1 MYVDTLISPS
11 NTSAIAQA
19 IQIPGIAGMENN
31 MVIFEYD
38 KGNPTNLHEIID
50 NFALVDSGD
59 FDICILGSS
68 NREMPYKNGIHI
80 WINSFDTENA
90 SLMILLGFIISGH
103 HDWKKGQIQ
112 IFNIYEPGELEKT
125 KKAMDSLVLS
135 GRLPISGKNVVLIAQ
150 EQNISSKAII
160 AERSSSAGLTLI
172 GIREELLKREKEK
185 LFEGYDELGTILL
198 FTLKTKNHRVMARF
212 IKSRKDTH
220 GASPGSLIFIGNKK
234 MEKAEIRLLVYN
246 QENVAEK
253 KIESL
258 NDIPAELSDNE
269 IAWIDIYG
277 LHEPEIVA
285 GVGERFAIHTLEQED
300 IMNTDQRPKVV
311 EKDDNFTFFL
321 KILKFNEEIE
331 KITSDQVTIVLRKNT
346 VITFQE
352 KPAHY
357 FEPVRERI
365 RKGVGKIRSSGA
377 DYLAYTLID
386 TLVDGYLH
394 SIEKL
399 GFRLESMEEEVLYD
413 SNKKTVEKIYRLK
426 NNIGF
431 LRKSIFPLKEIMIIL
446 NKSESALFSEKP
458 FSI

>member
-1 MYVDTLISPS
+1 
-11 NTSAIAQA
+11 
-19 IQIPGIAGMENN
+19 
-31 MVIFEYD
+31 
-38 KGNPTNLHEIID
+38 
-50 NFALVDSGD
+50 
-59 FDICILGSS
+59 
-68 NREMPYKNGIHI
+68 
-80 WINSFDTENA
+80 
-90 SLMILLGFIISGH
+90 
-103 HDWKKGQIQ
+103 
-112 IFNIYEPGELEKT
+112 
-125 KKAMDSLVLS
+125 
-135 GRLPISGKNVVLIAQ
+135 
-150 EQNISSKAII
+150 
-160 AERSSSAGLTLI
+160 
-172 GIREELLKREKEK
+172 
-185 LFEGYDELGTILL
+185 
-198 FTLKTKNHRVMARF
+198 MARF

-446 NKSESALFSEKP
+446 NKSESDLIQRKTFQYLKDLSDLVTQALEAVEIYHNMANDYLNIYHSNAVNRTNDVMKVLTIFA
-458 FSI
+458 SIFIPLTFIASVYGTNFDYLPELHFKYAYFIMLAAMVLVAAGMLIFFRKKRWL